1 MTRPDRQRVV
11 VVLAFLAFVSLGLP
25 DSVAG
30 VAWPSI
36 RHQFQLP
43 IDRLGELLACGVVGY
58 LVSSTFT
65 ARIVR
70 TVGVGHL
77 LTGSTA
83 LVAAGLAGYAVSPTW
98 GMMLPLATVIGLGS
112 GAIDTA
118 LNAVA
123 AVRFSPRITSWLH
136 ACYGLGATL
145 GPLLM
150 TFATTTPAL
159 GWRMGYGLLS
169 GVLGGMA
176 LMFLAT
182 PRLWAMPA
190 VRPTGEHLDQPAD
203 APASLLATLRRPIVL
218 SHILLFFVYAGTEVT
233 TGQWLFSLLTESRQV
248 DKRVAGMI
256 VGLFWA
262 SLTAGRVVF
271 GQWASK
277 TSPDRLLRLG
287 LLLAPAGAALIWTPL
302 HVATAAGGAALL
314 GFALAPIY
322 PLLIAV
328 TPRRVGERDA
338 MQTIGFEVSAAT
350 VGIAALPAL
359 AGVLARRFGLE
370 VIGPFLV
377 AITLTLLA
385 LHEAVIRRSE
395 TPVAQSPV
403 HA

>member
-1 MTRPDRQRVV
+1 MARPDRQRIVV
-11 VVLAFLAFVSLGLP
+11 FLAFLAFVSLGLP

-30 VAWPSI
+30 VAWPFI
-36 RHQFQLP
+36 RHQFGLP

-58 LVSSTFT
+58 LLSSTLA

-70 TVGVGHL
+70 VVGVGNL
-77 LTGSTA
+77 LTVSTA
-83 LVAAGLAGYAVSPTW
+83 LVAAGLAGYAVSPAW
-98 GMMLPLATVIGLGS
+98 GMMLPLATLIGLGS

-123 AVRFSPRITSWLH
+123 AARFSPRITSWLH

-159 GWRMGYGLLS
+159 GWRPGYGILS
-169 GVLGGMA
+169 AVLGVMA
-176 LMFLAT
+176 VLFLLT

-190 VRPTGEHLDQPAD
+190 STSDAGESTASAD
-203 APASLLATLRRPIVL
+203 PPPGLIATLRRPIVF
-218 SHILLFFVYAGTEVT
+218 SHALLFFVYAGTEVT
-233 TGQWLFSLLTESRQV
+233 AGQWLFSLLTESRQV

-277 TSPDRLLRLG
+277 TSPDRLLRVG
-287 LLLAPAGAALIWTPL
+287 MVLAPVGAALIWTPV
-302 HVATAAGGAALL
+302 HVATAAAGAALL

-328 TPRRVGERDA
+328 TPRRVGQRDA

-370 VIGPFLV
+370 IIGPFLV
-377 AITLTLLA
+377 TIALTLLA
-385 LHEAVIRRSE
+385 LHETVIRRSE
-395 TPVAQSPV
+395 SPVAQAPV